1 MNEVP
6 PPPPNSKPASQQEFL
21 RVFLANEREIY
32 RYVAA
37 LVPTRGDAQEIV
49 QQTAVALWEKFDD
62 YDRSLPFAPWACRFS
77 LNIARRWMARRQRWK
92 TLLESGLADELASR
106 REQLQPEFDARLM
119 HLSRCMEKLPS
130 DHRQLIESYYFQEIS
145 IETLAHQ
152 TQRKVD
158 AVYKALQRIRRQLGD
173 CIQRCGHEEVT
184 T

>member
-1 MNEVP
+1 MNENP
-6 PPPPNSKPASQQEFL
+6 KQSSRKPASQQEFL
-21 RVFLANEREIY
+21 SVFLANEREIY

-106 REQLQPEFDARLM
+106 REQLQSEFDTRLT
-119 HLSRCMEKLPS
+119 HLSQCMEKLPS
-130 DHRQLIESYYFQEIS
+130 DHRQLVESYYFQEVS
-145 IETLAHQ
+145 IETLANQ

-158 AVYKALQRIRRQLGD
+158 AVYKALQRIRRQLRD